1 MREKILKIACI
12 GECMIELQETG
23 PGQTKQT
30 FGGDTLNTAIYAAR
44 LGDSLPLEV
53 DYVTAVGR
61 DTFSAK
67 MIAFWE
73 QEGVGSDLVLRQ
85 EGELPGLYYI
95 ELDEHGERI
104 FHYWR
109 SVAAAKR
116 CFEYPGSPQILQQ
129 LEGYDAIY
137 LSGISL
143 AIYTKKSREAL
154 LERLKQLAARG
165 VALYFDCNFRPHLWN
180 TKDEAIEVYKELYP
194 ISDTVF
200 LTTDEAAALFGTY
213 DTSRVHRELENYG
226 AKESVIKDGDKPC
239 SIHSEGKT
247 IVVSAEKKVAVVD
260 TTAAGDSF
268 SAVYLVAKRFGCT
281 AKQAAEKAHKAAAYV
296 VCHKGAIAPKEY
308 MPISGEEIARCRK

>member
-23 PGQTKQT
+23 PEQTKQT

-44 LGDSLPLEV
+44 LGDSLPLKV

-73 QEGVGSDLVLRQ
+73 KEGVGSDLVLRQ

-109 SVAAAKR
+109 SVAAAKK
-116 CFEYPGSPQILQQ
+116 CFEYPGSSQILQQ
-129 LEGYDAIY
+129 LESYDAIY
-137 LSGISL
+137 ISGISL
-143 AIYTKKSREAL
+143 AIFTEKSRKAL
-154 LERLKQLAARG
+154 LSRLKELAAKG
-165 VALYFDCNFRPHLWN
+165 VALYFDCNFRSHLWE
-180 TKDEAIEVYKELYP
+180 TKEQAIKIYQELYP

-200 LTTDEAAALFGTY
+200 LTTEEAADLFDTY
-213 DTSRVHRELENYG
+213 DTSKVHRELENFG

-247 IVVSAEKKVAVVD
+247 IVVSAEKKVEVVD

-268 SAVYLVAKRFGCT
+268 SAVYLIAKRFGCT
-281 AKQAAEKAHKAAAYV
+281 AQQAAEKAHKAAAYV
-296 VCHKGAIAPKEY
+296 VGHKGAIAPKEC
-308 MPISGEEIARCRK
+308 MPVSGEEIARCTK